1 MARQVSRRPQRKLS
15 TFAWF
20 AIGCGS
26 TLALG
31 LIALLIVLAMLS
43 ARPAP
48 PPEAR
53 ASGAGTPTTTPSAP
67 TPSAPPLEQQ
77 ISQAQQAAR
86 SGQAAQVS
94 LVVREDELN
103 ALIGRNPPDDVRNL
117 RVYFGSGTVAATGDV
132 TWRGRTIPITA
143 RGTPVVSGERVQVQV
158 GEVKL
163 GTLQAPESV
172 RARIESELQ
181 RGIEHLAGGNRM
193 RVTSV
198 SVSPGVMTV
207 QGWVGQ
213 Q

>member
-1 MARQVSRRPQRKLS
+1 MARKVSRQPQRKLS
-15 TFAWF
+15 TAAWF
-20 AIGCGS
+20 AIGCGG

-31 LIALLIVLAMLS
+31 LIALLVILAMLS

-53 ASGAGTPTTTPSAP
+53 ASTSDAP
-67 TPSAPPLEQQ
+67 AIAPPAPPLEQQ
-77 ISQAQQAAR
+77 LSQAQQIAR
-86 SGQAAQVS
+86 SGQAAQVA
-94 LVVREDELN
+94 LVVRQDELN
-103 ALIGRNPPDDVRNL
+103 ALIQRDPPDEVRNL
-117 RVYFGSGTVAATGDV
+117 RVYFGSGSMATTGDV
-132 TWRGRTIPITA
+132 TWRGRTIPLTA
-143 RGTPVVSGERVQVQV
+143 RGTPTVIDGRVYVQVS
-158 GEVKL
+158 EVRL
-163 GTLQAPESV
+163 GTLHAPEQV

-193 RVTSV
+193 RVASV

>member
-1 MARQVSRRPQRKLS
+1 MARKVSRQPQRKLS
-15 TFAWF
+15 TVAWF

-31 LIALLIVLAMLS
+31 LIALLVALTMLS

-53 ASGAGTPTTTPSAP
+53 ATTSDTPAAAP
-67 TPSAPPLEQQ
+67 PAPPLEQQ
-77 ISQAQQAAR
+77 LSQAQQLAR

-94 LVVREDELN
+94 LVIRQDELN
-103 ALIGRNPPDDVRNL
+103 ALIQRESPGDVRNL
-117 RVYFGSGTVAATGDV
+117 RVYFGSGSMAATGDV
-132 TWRGRTIPITA
+132 TWRGRTIPITT

-158 GEVKL
+158 SEVKL

-172 RARIESELQ
+172 RARIESDLQ

-193 RVTSV
+193 RVRSV
-198 SVSPGVMTV
+198 SVSPGVMIV
-207 QGWVGQ
+207 QGWVGPQ
-213 Q
+213 

>member
-20 AIGCGS
+20 AVGCGG

-31 LIALLIVLAMLS
+31 LIALLVALTMLS

-53 ASGAGTPTTTPSAP
+53 ATTSDPPAAAP
-67 TPSAPPLEQQ
+67 PAPPLEQQ
-77 ISQAQQAAR
+77 LSQAQQLAR

-94 LVVREDELN
+94 LVIRQDELN
-103 ALIGRNPPDDVRNL
+103 ALIQRESPGDVRNL
-117 RVYFGSGTVAATGDV
+117 RVYFGSGSMAATGDV

-158 GEVKL
+158 CEVKL

-198 SVSPGVMTV
+198 SVSPGVMIV
-207 QGWVGQ
+207 QGWVGPQ
-213 Q
+213 

>member
-1 MARQVSRRPQRKLS
+1 MARKVSRQPQRKLS
-15 TFAWF
+15 TVAWF
-20 AIGCGS
+20 AIGCGG

-31 LIALLIVLAMLS
+31 LIALLVALTMLS

-53 ASGAGTPTTTPSAP
+53 ATTSDTPAAAP
-67 TPSAPPLEQQ
+67 PAPPLEQQ
-77 ISQAQQAAR
+77 LSQAQQLAR

-94 LVVREDELN
+94 LVIRQDELN
-103 ALIGRNPPDDVRNL
+103 ALIQRESPGDVRNL
-117 RVYFGSGTVAATGDV
+117 RVYFGSGSMAATGDV
-132 TWRGRTIPITA
+132 TWRGRTIPITT

-158 GEVKL
+158 SEVKL

-193 RVTSV
+193 RVRSV
-198 SVSPGVMTV
+198 SVSPGVMIV
-207 QGWVGQ
+207 QGWVGPQ
-213 Q
+213 

>member
-1 MARQVSRRPQRKLS
+1 MARQVRRQPERKLS
-15 TFAWF
+15 TVAWF
-20 AIGCGS
+20 AIGCGG

-31 LIALLIVLAMLS
+31 LIALLVAFTMLS

-53 ASGAGTPTTTPSAP
+53 ATTSDTPAAAP
-67 TPSAPPLEQQ
+67 PAPPLEQQ
-77 ISQAQQAAR
+77 LSHAQQLAR

-94 LVVREDELN
+94 LVIRQDELN
-103 ALIGRNPPDDVRNL
+103 ALIQRESPGDVRNL
-117 RVYFGSGTVAATGDV
+117 RVYFGSGSMAATADV
-132 TWRGRTIPITA
+132 TWHGRTIPITA
-143 RGTPVVSGERVQVQV
+143 RGTPTVSDGRIYVQVS
-158 GEVKL
+158 EVRL
-163 GTLQAPESV
+163 GTLHAPEQV
-172 RARIESELQ
+172 RARIESDLQ

-193 RVTSV
+193 RVTSL